1 MGMFSFNANAGETP
15 ETLKQKRA
23 VADALLQQGLDM
35 SPIQHPMQGLA
46 RIAQALSGNYAR
58 AWTDKKEAEGRKSAG
73 DSFSKIMAAIWP
85 GQTPAA
91 DAGPSFAAPPTRSS
105 DMPPHAGDTF
115 SKMVQIESGGNPNAV
130 SPKGATGIAQI
141 MPATARDP
149 GFGLSN
155 IFDFAKSRG
164 VNVADNSDATLQGLL
179 RNPEINRAFGQAYF
193 EKMKELNGGDERLAA
208 ASYNAGPG
216 AVQKAGGVPNIP
228 ETQAYV
234 GKLGLNGQQPAAY
247 QQPGAPQ
254 PAQAQG
260 MPQIAQVF
268 ELLNNPYL
276 NEGQKAVLGQ
286 VIKREF
292 DRADPQTQLQI
303 QAMMQGLE
311 KGKLEINAL
320 KNPVPEYGFI
330 TGKDGAVFRTNKT
343 SGNVETVYGGGP
355 TPTDD
360 QRELEQINKERAS
373 KGLPALGLDEW
384 IQTTKKA
391 GASSVNIDQK
401 TEGAFEKKLAEGQA
415 EAFNAM
421 ATEGMNAKA
430 DLAIVGELERLM
442 QGQGGAMTGLAGFA
456 AKYGIGGEGMDD
468 IQAAQA
474 LINKLI
480 PSQRQPGSGTMSDR
494 DVDMFARSLPSL
506 WNTPGGNQ
514 TILNVMRGLT
524 QYKQAQGDIAQ
535 ALLIGDIDRKEATRR
550 LKALPNPLA
559 GFTPTKENRSLD
571 DLLKKYGN

>member
-85 GQTPAA
+85 GQAPAA
-91 DAGPSFAAPPTRSS
+91 DTGPSFAAPPTRSS

-234 GKLGLNGQQPAAY
+234 GKLGLNGQQPAQAQPAAY
-247 QQPGAPQ
+247 QRPGAPQ

-311 KGKLEINAL
+311 KGKLEIDAL
-320 KNPVPEYGFI
+320 KNPAPKYEQVGDSLVRVGPDGVTPIYQAPLSESDKLAREKWEYEKAAQD
-330 TGKDGAVFRTNKT
+330 TGTWEKLSDGALYNKKT
-343 SGNVETVYGGGP
+343 SEIKSAPVDTLPGADFKDVSTLRKEVQDTPQIKNYMQAAPIYRSMVETAGRNTRASDLNLVYGLGKIFDP
-355 TPTDD
+355 TSVV
-360 QRELEQINKERAS
+360 REGEMIMVKNTASVPDWYQDAVSVFNGQSGLTPELRA
-373 KGLPALGLDEW
+373 K
-384 IQTTKKA
+384 IM
-391 GASSVNIDQK
+391 
-401 TEGAFEKKLAEGQA
+401 TEAKSRMDAYGA
-415 EAFNAM
+415 EAEALKGQYEGIASRHRINLADIWQELPVLQDFKP
-421 ATEGMNAKA
+421 ATNVNGYTIE
-430 DLAIVGELERLM
+430 AI
-442 QGQGGAMTGLAGFA
+442 
-456 AKYGIGGEGMDD
+456 
-468 IQAAQA
+468 
-474 LINKLI
+474 
-480 PSQRQPGSGTMSDR
+480 P
-494 DVDMFARSLPSL
+494 
-506 WNTPGGNQ
+506 
-514 TILNVMRGLT
+514 
-524 QYKQAQGDIAQ
+524 
-535 ALLIGDIDRKEATRR
+535 
-550 LKALPNPLA
+550 
-559 GFTPTKENRSLD
+559 
-571 DLLKKYGN
+571 